1 MQRLNPWA
9 SAAAQPPTI
18 ETDEIFPLHF
28 LDNKMGQLLL
38 VLSQTLLFHSV
49 LDPTKL
55 HDGLVRLV
63 SNGDWRK
70 LGGRLRK
77 QPNGLLELHVPREFT
92 AERPAVLFS
101 AETLDMPISEHPVGG
116 RLPRAAAETEEE
128 GSSSSSS
135 RGPSLHP
142 GSTEFKEFSVGP
154 GWCTKQD
161 DYLCRDNPV
170 LGIRVIVFADATVVS
185 LVVPNVV
192 AGALGLQSIFKAW
205 SAALRDVNAIP
216 PLLGARED
224 VIDSIGGEGQMAEP
238 YALLPKELKGWG
250 FVKFISRLVW
260 NMFWRPTVG
269 SRSICLPRQFVS
281 RLREQCIREAEAAA
295 NKDEDGKP
303 VFLSDGDVLTAW
315 IMRFVVR
322 ARGGTRPALA
332 SNAVDLVGRIK
343 SLRDTV
349 ADGGVYVQNLAGAA
363 FTDIGVDL
371 AINRPLGEVALAIRG
386 SIQEQAMEAQMRALI
401 GMYKADGL
409 GQQKSL
415 FGDPDAQLVIYS
427 NWTMFDLFNAC
438 DFGAAVVK
446 SPEAETSPSSKTG
459 SDNDATTN
467 TPPGKPAYMHLRSVE
482 DSRFHRDAFFIMGK
496 DLQGNY
502 WTTAFVYPEDLAPL
516 EEYMEQTW
524 ERIR

>member
-1 MQRLNPWA
+1 MWSLNPWA

-18 ETDEIFPLHF
+18 KTNEIFPLHY
-28 LDNKMGQLLL
+28 LDNKMGRLSL

-63 SNGDWRK
+63 SN
-70 LGGRLRK
+70 
-77 QPNGLLELHVPREFT
+77 EFT
-92 AERPAVLFS
+92 AARPAVLFS

-116 RLPRAAAETEEE
+116 RLPRAEAATEE
-128 GSSSSSS
+128 GSSS

-161 DYLCRDNPV
+161 DYLCRDDPV
-170 LGIRVIVFADATVVS
+170 LGLRVIVFTDATVVS
-185 LVVPNVV
+185 LVVPQVV
-192 AGALGLQSIFKAW
+192 AGALGFQSIFKAW
-205 SAALRDVNAIP
+205 SAALLDGNAIP
-216 PLLGARED
+216 PLLGVRED
-224 VIDSIGGEGQMAEP
+224 VIDSIGGEGQTMESC
-238 YALLPKELKGWG
+238 ALLPKELKGWG

-281 RLREQCIREAEAAA
+281 RLHEQCIREAEAAA
-295 NKDEDGKP
+295 NKDEDGQP
-303 VFLSDGDVLTAW
+303 VFLSDGDVPDGVADALRGA
-315 IMRFVVR
+315 R
-322 ARGGTRPALA
+322 A
-332 SNAVDLVGRIK
+332 GRD

-371 AINRPLGEVALAIRG
+371 AMNRPLGEVALAIRG
-386 SIQEQAMEAQMRALI
+386 SIQEQATEAQMRALI
-401 GMYKADGL
+401 GMYKADAL

-415 FGDPDAQLVIYS
+415 FGDPEAQLVIYS
-427 NWTMFDLFNAC
+427 NCTMFDLFNVC
-438 DFGAAVVK
+438 DFGVVVVK
-446 SPEAETSPSSKTG
+446 SSEAKTSPSSKTG
-459 SDNDATTN
+459 SDNDATMN
-467 TPPGKPAYMHLRSVE
+467 TPPGKPVYMHCRSVE

-496 DLQGNY
+496 DLQDNY
-502 WTTAFVYPEDLAPL
+502 WTTAFIYPEDFAPL
-516 EEYMEQTW
+516 EDHMEQTW